1 MLKKNEIYP
10 VKITGYTAEGLGVCR
25 IDGQVV
31 FVHGALDGEEADV
44 KILKVG
50 KSEAYGKIEKLK
62 TASPHR
68 IAPDCPYD
76 KFCGGCALRHMTY
89 DEELRLKSRRV
100 RDALSRIGGVD
111 PGEVAILG
119 AETTEHYRNK
129 AIFPVAAVD
138 GQPDAGFYRARTH
151 ALIPV
156 DTCRIQ
162 SPHADAAR
170 AAVVAWMRKFGVSA
184 YDEATL
190 TGLVRHI
197 FVRSAFGTDETMV
210 CLIINGKKLPHEDE
224 LVQALQEAVPNL
236 KTVLLCENTRPGNA
250 ILGNFFRTL
259 CGEGTIDDTLC
270 GLTFRLS
277 PRSFYQVNRAQAQ
290 RLYDLAISKAELTK
304 DDTVLDLYCGTGTIT
319 LCMARACGK
328 AIGVEIIEAAIADA
342 KENALR
348 NGIKNAEFF
357 CADASAAAKKLAQDG
372 VHPDVVTVDPP
383 RKGLSPDVIEAID
396 QMSPRRVVYI
406 SCDPATLARDVKRFS
421 EVGYVLK
428 SAHAADLFPRCA
440 HVECC
445 VLLCRT

>member
-129 AIFPVAAVD
+129 AIFPVATVD

-259 CGEGTIDDTLC
+259 YGEGTIDDTLC

-328 AIGVEIIEAAIADA
+328 AIGVEIIEAAVADA

-357 CADASAAAKKLAQDG
+357 CADAGAAAKKLAQDG

-440 HVECC
+440 HVESVV
-445 VLLCRT
+445 VLER